1 MYKKT
6 RVRVVIL
13 CGGIQGK
20 PVSKPH
26 GNEPWGFIL
35 AVEHCRGTI
44 LKPFCVPCSLL
55 YCLTLNVYAHT
66 SDQMKKDTAARMQNY
81 YDNLTAKKA

>member
-13 CGGIQGK
+13 CSGIQGK
-20 PVSKPH
+20 PVGKPH
-26 GNEPWGFIL
+26 GNKPWGFIL

-44 LKPFCVPCSLL
+44 LKPLCVPYSLL
-55 YCLTLNVYAHT
+55 YCLCYVQLLHAPALNV
-66 SDQMKKDTAARMQNY
+66 DPG
-81 YDNLTAKKA
+81 